1 MENVTGWIVG
11 ALDSAHQAVINFLR
25 RFNLKEYE
33 DKLAKLKWLGKVPDE
48 IDRETSIKKV
58 VLGQVVPE
66 DRLKARSAVEQG
78 KTEVLDL
85 VDGGTDNGVV
95 R

>member
-33 DKLAKLKWLGKVPDE
+33 DKLGKLRWLGKVPDE